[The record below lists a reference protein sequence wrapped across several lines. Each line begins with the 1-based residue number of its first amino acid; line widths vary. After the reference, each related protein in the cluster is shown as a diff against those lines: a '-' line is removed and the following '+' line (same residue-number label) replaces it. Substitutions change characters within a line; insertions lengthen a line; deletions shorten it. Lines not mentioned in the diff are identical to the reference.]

1 MAITATQQREFLK
14 IGVGLYGAALGSD
27 YLNLF
32 ARVSEAGFSI
42 SQIYAALMADP
53 FSQQA
58 SLYPAYLTNDQF
70 ADRLVKN
77 ATGNILTG
85 DALAQA
91 KAIVTGQ
98 LNAGKTRAEAAQYF
112 VDQLDSATETDAS
125 FGTAAKL
132 FDNRVTVASYYSIDK
147 GLSSSSLGTLQT
159 VVSGVT
165 NTTDVSTTAALD
177 QVLAGSGSISGQA
190 FTLTTGVDI
199 KTGTAANDTFDGSVN
214 ANGTATLT
222 SVDQLNGG
230 EGTDTLIG
238 GLAGGNI
245 AAKLTSVENAEF
257 ITSAATTLDL
267 INTTGL
273 TNLLMR
279 NSSATLTVNNIGA
292 TTGTTFTAQDQAAD
306 INLNFTN
313 TALTGANSFT
323 LALSGAQ
330 SDGSGGAAIAI
341 AQQAGGDTTGLET
354 LTLTSG
360 GSGTNFL
367 DAVTVRNAA
376 ATSTLATLNVTG
388 AQGLTVTNNFEATA
402 RTINASGM
410 TGTTGLS
417 AGFAATAAVTV
428 TGSGGND
435 TLTFASNNANSTIDA
450 GAGNDVV
457 TLANFDANDSVAGG
471 DGSADRLSVSAANA
485 EAIASALTT
494 TTGFEQLSLN
504 TAGTAAASVN
514 ATRFGTIDT
523 IRLDVG
529 TGGAYGVTAQA
540 GTVTVGVGN
549 AAAGALG
556 GALTVTD
563 TGTASTDVLNLTN
576 RHTSGAVDVFAG
588 FGITSAGYETI
599 NLSTGA
605 VATAA
610 QTVGNVTINNDSLTG
625 ANTLNISGV
634 NGVTVAN
641 FTSNS
646 SGLFTVNASGLTG
659 TTGLTMGA
667 APTFSVAT
675 GTLSVTGSANADTL
689 LGAAASAATLVGG
702 AGNDTITGGT
712 AADSVTGDAGNDQI
726 TGAGGNDTVSGG
738 DGNDTIDVSGAAG
751 TVSVDGGAGND
762 TVTLGATLSSSDV
775 LNGGD
780 GTDTLSI
787 TAAATAAT
795 AAGVTNFETLTLGAA
810 LGGQGLEQFTTNTTF
825 TRLNYGAFANAV
837 TNAGSNIATLSFAN
851 GAGATSMARLVDTSS
866 NAIALQATAS
876 GAVGI
881 TSLAINDEETV
892 TVSTT
897 ASSAA
902 ANITFTDMTAND
914 LTSLTVSGLG
924 NFAVTN
930 AIAGA
935 ANLATIN
942 ASGNSGTV
950 VINASASTA
959 NITGTGAFSAA
970 NTITGGT
977 GADTITGGTA
987 ADSLVGGNGGDSL
1000 VGGAG
1005 SDTLSGGL
1013 GADVLLGEIG
1023 TDTLIG
1029 GIGNDTLTGGDAA
1042 DTFQFESS
1050 QATGGI
1056 DTIAD
1061 FVTGTDKLNV
1071 TTGGLLGG
1079 IVAGQTITT
1088 AAAAQGL
1095 AATLATDNTVHYIS
1109 LNGAAGN
1116 LTTGG
1121 TATLSAADMT
1131 ATTLTNLTTYLAE
1144 RFNTTTSG
1152 ATTNDSVIVINWTA
1166 GGSTTS
1172 YVYEYVNDNTDNAL
1186 QAAELTLLGVVSRGS
1201 SVLVAGDVN

>member
-165 NTTDVSTTAALD
+165 NTTDVSTAAALD

-245 AAKLTSVENAEF
+245 AAKLTSIENAEF

-313 TALTGANSFT
+313 SALTGANAFT

-330 SDGSGGAAIAI
+330 SDASGGAAIAI

-410 TGTTGLS
+410 TGTTGLN

-450 GAGNDVV
+450 GAGNDVI

-471 DGSADRLSVSAANA
+471 DGTADRLNISAANA

-504 TAGTAAASVN
+504 TAGTAAASIN
-514 ATRFGTIDT
+514 ATRFGTVDT

-529 TGGAYGVTAQA
+529 TAGAYGVTAQA
-540 GTVTVGVGN
+540 GTVTVGIGN
-549 AAAGALG
+549 AAAGALA

-576 RHTSGAVDVFAG
+576 RHTSGAVDA
-588 FGITSAGYETI
+588 FGGQAITSAGYETI

-605 VATAA
+605 VATGA
-610 QTVGNVTINNDSLTG
+610 QTVGNVTVNNDSLTG

-689 LGAAASAATLVGG
+689 LGAAASASTLVGG

-712 AADSVTGDAGNDQI
+712 AADSITGDAGNDQI

-738 DGNDTIDVSGAAG
+738 EGNDTIDVSGAAG

-762 TVTLGATLSSSDV
+762 TVTMGATLSSSDV

-795 AAGVTNFETLTLGAA
+795 AAGVTNFETLTLAAA

-837 TNAGSNIATLSFAN
+837 TNAGSNIATLSFAA

-866 NAIALQATAS
+866 NAIALQASAS

-959 NITGTGAFSAA
+959 NITATGAFSAA

-1005 SDTLSGGL
+1005 SDTLDGGL

-1023 TDTLIG
+1023 ADTLIG

-1042 DTFQFESS
+1042 DTFRFEAS
-1050 QATGGI
+1050 QAANGI
-1056 DTIAD
+1056 DTITD
-1061 FVTGTDKLNV
+1061 FVSGTDKLD
-1071 TTGGLLGG
+1071 L
-1079 IVAGQTITT
+1079 ITT
-1088 AAAAQGL
+1088 NAVVAAGGAVTATTTAG
-1095 AATLATDNTVHYIS
+1095 AGDSITLADNDVRYIS
-1109 LNGAAGN
+1109 MNGAAAN
-1116 LTTGG
+1116 LTTAG
-1121 TATLSAADMT
+1121 TATLSAADLT
-1131 ATTLTNLTTYLAE
+1131 ASTLTNLAAYLDE
-1144 RFNTTTSG
+1144 RIATS
-1152 ATTNDSVIVINWTA
+1152 ATNGHDAVIVVNWTA
-1166 GGSTTS
+1166 GGSTSS
-1172 YVYEYVNDNTDNAL
+1172 YVYEFIEANASATI
-1186 QAAELTLLGVVSRGS
+1186 QAAELTLLGVVTRGTT
-1201 SVLVAGDVN
+1201 VLTTGDVI